1 MSHPDR
7 FLLAGVMGWPVM
19 HSRSPKLHNYWF
31 ERYGLAGTYV
41 PLAIKPEGLEAALR
55 ALPALGFAG
64 CNLTIPHKEQAL
76 RIVDHA
82 DARARRIGAI
92 SCVTVNADG
101 SLTGTNNDW
110 YGFLENLREAFPG
123 WRADAGPAVVMG
135 AGGASRAVVDALIH
149 EGAKEIRLINRTRAR
164 AESLAAALGGPVT
177 VLGWDE
183 RYRALEGAALLVN
196 TTSQGMVGNPPLDL
210 SLDALPRTAK
220 VCDIIYIPGETPL
233 LKAARERGNRTVNG
247 LGMLLHQGRPAWR
260 SWFDREVEVTAELRA
275 LIEATI

>member
-41 PLAIKPEGLEAALR
+41 PLASQPEGLEKALR

-82 DARARRIGAI
+82 DERARRIGAI

-183 RYRALEGAALLVN
+183 RHRALEGAALLVN

-210 SLDALPRTAK
+210 SLDALPRTAD

-260 SWFDREVEVTAELRA
+260 SWFNREVEVTAELRA

>member
-1 MSHPDR
+1 MSHSDR

-19 HSRSPKLHNYWF
+19 HSRSPRLHNYWF

-110 YGFLENLREAFPG
+110 YGFVENLREAFPG
-123 WRADAGPAVVMG
+123 WRADAGPAVVIG

-183 RYRALEGAALLVN
+183 RHRALEGAALLVN

-210 SLDALPRTAK
+210 ALDALPRTAE

-233 LKAARERGNRTVNG
+233 LKAARARGARTVNG

-260 SWFDREVEVTAELRA
+260 SWFDREVEVTGELRA

>member
-41 PLAIKPEGLEAALR
+41 PLAIKPEELEKALR
-55 ALPALGFAG
+55 ALPAVGFAG

-110 YGFLENLREAFPG
+110 YGFVENLREAFPG

-164 AESLAAALGGPVT
+164 AESLAAALGGPMT

-183 RYRALEGAALLVN
+183 RHRALEGAALLVN

-210 SLDALPRTAK
+210 SLDALPRTAE

>member
-41 PLAIKPEGLEAALR
+41 PLAIQPERLEAALR

-110 YGFLENLREAFPG
+110 YGFVENLREAFPG

-164 AESLAAALGGPVT
+164 AESLAAALGGPVK

-183 RYRALEGAALLVN
+183 RHRALEGAALLVN

-210 SLDALPRTAK
+210 SLDALPRTAE

>member
-7 FLLAGVMGWPVM
+7 FMLAGVMGWPVM
-19 HSRSPKLHNYWF
+19 HSRSPRLHNYWF

-41 PLAIKPEGLEAALR
+41 PLAIKPEGLEKALR

-64 CNLTIPHKEQAL
+64 CNLTIPPKEQAL

-82 DARARRIGAI
+82 DDRAKRIGAI
-92 SCVTVNADG
+92 SCVTVNPDG

-110 YGFLENLREAFPG
+110 YGFVENLREAFPG
-123 WRADAGPAVVMG
+123 WRGDAGPAVVIG

-149 EGAKEIRLINRTRAR
+149 EGATEIRLINRTRAR
-164 AESLAAALGGPVT
+164 AQSLADALGGPVT
-177 VLGWDE
+177 VLDWDQ
-183 RYRALEGAALLVN
+183 RHSALEGAALLVN
-196 TTSQGMVGNPPLDL
+196 ATSQGMVGNPPLDL
-210 SLDALPRTAK
+210 SLNALPRTAA
-220 VCDIIYIPGETPL
+220 VCDIVYIPGETPL

-260 SWFDREVEVTAELRA
+260 SWFDREVEVTRELRA

>member
-1 MSHPDR
+1 MSHPDH

-110 YGFLENLREAFPG
+110 YGFVENLREAFPG
-123 WRADAGPAVVMG
+123 WRADAGPAVVIG
-135 AGGASRAVVDALIH
+135 AGGASRAVVDALLH

-183 RYRALEGAALLVN
+183 RHHALEGAALLVN

-210 SLDALPRTAK
+210 SLDALPRTAE

-233 LKAARERGNRTVNG
+233 LQAARARGARTVNG

-260 SWFDREVEVTAELRA
+260 SWFDKEVEVTHELRA